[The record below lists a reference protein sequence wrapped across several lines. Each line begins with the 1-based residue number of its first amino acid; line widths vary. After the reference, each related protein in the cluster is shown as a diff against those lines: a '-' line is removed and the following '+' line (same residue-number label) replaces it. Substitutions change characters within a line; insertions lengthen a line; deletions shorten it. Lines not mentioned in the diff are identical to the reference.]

1 MDLDTVKSR
10 INGILLRLKELHESV
25 PHRYYQDDVKLDI
38 IMIETYLE
46 ECNHASLHRHNNDYY
61 KEFIGDKN
69 VLFCD
74 AWSYLKR
81 LKLKIDTKPKPLSEI
96 ARNAVKKIIKGKTKD
111 NEAYE
116 KLMGSIDSG
125 TTKEKELRINE
136 ELNRIVP
143 VKETILINLKS
154 IFKKITWAD
163 IGGHRSGDQIPDT
176 ILPNADLVYDGDKM
190 SLIPNFDEDN
200 IDLVDDLFVPDFYE
214 QNPHLDKE
222 RVIFDNNSIL
232 LNLGNRGCILYFML
246 REIERYK
253 WGWEEFIMMKNMDY
267 LSDGGAKSGGK
278 KHNKTKSKK
287 NRNKKKTRKNKNKKR
302 STKKHYKNPK

>member
-1 MDLDTVKSR
+1 MDLDSVKSR
-10 INGILLRLKELHESV
+10 INGILRELKEFYESDTN
-25 PHRYYQDDVKLDI
+25 RYYQDDVKLDI

-46 ECNHASLHRHNNDYY
+46 ECNPASLHRHNNDYY

-81 LKLKIDTKPKPLSEI
+81 LKLKIDKPKKLSEI
-96 ARNAVKKIIKGKTKD
+96 ARNTIKKIMKGKNKD

-116 KLMGSIDSG
+116 KLMGSIVSG

-143 VKETILINLKS
+143 VTETILIHLKS

-163 IGGHRSGDQIPDT
+163 IGGHHSGDVIPNT

-190 SLIPNFDEDN
+190 SLIPNFDGDNESLNEDF
-200 IDLVDDLFVPDFYE
+200 FVTDFYE
-214 QNPHLDKE
+214 KKLNNMLQY
-222 RVIFDNNSIL
+222 VIFDNNSIL
-232 LNLGNRGCILYFML
+232 SNLGHRECSLKFMV

-253 WGWEEFIMMKNMDY
+253 WSWEEFIMMKNMEV
-267 LSDGGAKSGGK
+267 DGGAKSGEK

-287 NRNKKKTRKNKNKKR
+287 NRNNKKTRKNKNKKR

>member
-10 INGILLRLKELHESV
+10 INGILLRLKELPESESV
-25 PHRYYQDDVKLDI
+25 KFDI

-46 ECNHASLHRHNNDYY
+46 ECEQASLHRHNNDYY

-81 LKLKIDTKPKPLSEI
+81 LKRNLDRTRSLSEI
-96 ARNAVKKIIKGKTKD
+96 ARNAIKKIMSRKNKD

-116 KLMGSIDSG
+116 KLMGSIVSG

-143 VKETILINLKS
+143 VKETILINLKR
-154 IFKKITWAD
+154 IFAKITQDD
-163 IGGHRSGDQIPDT
+163 IGGYYAGDVIPDT

-190 SLIPNFDEDN
+190 SLIPNFDGDN
-200 IDLVDDLFVPDFYE
+200 IDLVDDLFVEEFYE
-214 QNPHLDKE
+214 KYRNPMLQY
-222 RVIFDNNSIL
+222 VIFDNNSIFL
-232 LNLGNRGCILYFML
+232 HIGQGRCILNFML
-246 REIERYK
+246 REIDRYK
-253 WGWEEFIMMKNMDY
+253 MGWEEHIMMKNMEV
-267 LSDGGAKSGGK
+267 DGGAQSGGK